1 MNVAKENITAKLALE
16 LCVAYYI
23 KRWEDIGKYLPRL
36 RSEQELATVGDNSLP
51 CEKRVHVIKEGLEDS
66 HTELMNELVLSLQD
80 AGWDVVKWA

>member
-23 KRWEDIGKYLPRL
+23 KRWEDISHHRPHF

-51 CEKRVHVIKEGLEDS
+51 CEKGVYVIKEGLEDS
-66 HTELMNELVLSLQD
+66 HTELMDALVLSLQD
-80 AGWDVVKWA
+80 TGWEVVK

>member
-23 KRWEDIGKYLPRL
+23 KRWEDISHHHPHFS
-36 RSEQELATVGDNSLP
+36 SEQELATVGDNSLS